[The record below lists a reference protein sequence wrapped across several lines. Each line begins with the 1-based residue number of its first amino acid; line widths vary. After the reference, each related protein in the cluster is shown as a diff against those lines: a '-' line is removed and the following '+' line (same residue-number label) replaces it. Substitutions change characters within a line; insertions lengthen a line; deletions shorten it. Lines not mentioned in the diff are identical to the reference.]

1 MSNDIM
7 EKLKRWLSRGWGR
20 TIQIP
25 TYLYLQSLLSHWQRA
40 VLNCSHAQCHIH
52 LAADIGTAFWFPPY
66 LSLSLSACASL
77 VTLFIALKF
86 AQSAQC
92 DLFCEACCSPSLQ
105 WWISGLATGSFVC
118 VPQKK
123 KTTKLCWFCKPK
135 LCCSKKLELCALYPF
150 PYIAIKTV
158 TVLAWNIN

>member
-105 WWISGLATGSFVC
+105 WWISGLATGSFVYL
-118 VPQKK
+118 KK
-123 KTTKLCWFCKPK
+123 KKQQNFAGFANQNFV
-135 LCCSKKLELCALYPF
+135 ALKSLSCVHCIHF
-150 PYIAIKTV
+150 LT
-158 TVLAWNIN
+158 LRSRQ